1 MPEDTFNKKIIEIAN
16 WVRSTGIDKELLEES
31 LSFDD
36 VTIVPT
42 MLTNLTSRSEVD
54 VSSEFEDIHGE
65 QIKLF
70 PLFGAS
76 MSFMWEAVAKN
87 LALSNAIHI
96 LPRVERSTN
105 ERLNAAMGLS
115 NQVLQYGIA
124 LGVKD
129 GPEFI
134 KKLFDYADYKNSLK
148 FLSIDVAHGAS
159 IAVANY
165 MKMLRE
171 NFGLKSGLIVGNVGA
186 PSGALFITKV
196 AELLGFES
204 IIVKVGV
211 GPGAACTTRVKT
223 GVGVGQFSAV
233 NSVVEALARHANI
246 RTSVIADGGV
256 EKPADFVKA
265 LAAGA
270 NGVMVGKYLTSKD
283 FDGEFEHVNGQE
295 YFVYYGMASKKAK
308 NGAEEYVEGD
318 VLYVP
323 VKFASTKDA
332 VKSLEYGL
340 RSSMTYVDAAT
351 LKDFQNNVLTIR
363 NSFVAVQEGHSRA

>member
-1 MPEDTFNKKIIEIAN
+1 MSTDSFNKQVIEIAN
-16 WVRSTGIDKELLEES
+16 WVRSTGIDKELLKES

-65 QIKLF
+65 KFSIF

-76 MSFMWEAVAKN
+76 MSFMWESVAKN

-96 LPRVERSTN
+96 LPRVERSAN

-115 NQVLQYGIA
+115 SQVLQYGIA

-134 KKLFDYADYKNSLK
+134 EKLFDYADYENSLK

-165 MKMLRE
+165 MKLLRE
-171 NFGLKSGLIVGNVGA
+171 EFGIKSGLIVGNVGA

-233 NSVVEALARHANI
+233 KSVVEALARHATI
-246 RTSVIADGGV
+246 RTSIIADGGV

-318 VLYVP
+318 ILYVP

-340 RSSMTYVDAAT
+340 RSSMTYVDAGT
-351 LKDFQNNVLTIR
+351 LKDFQSNVLTIR
-363 NSFVAVQEGHSRA
+363 NSLAAVQEGHSRA